1 MTIVAV
7 QAEMWHFGAP
17 GGNCPLFGTADA
29 DVSSGNRAGGRER
42 GRGYRW
48 QHSWGCLLSPG
59 RDHALVAASMST
71 VTVSRP
77 PSQPNYPV
85 ATGALRSIDAG
96 PVRRTVRPLRQARV
110 TSLAGVSISARV
122 VATSRANTPLTAL
135 LS

>member
-1 MTIVAV
+1 MPPV
-7 QAEMWHFGAP
+7 
-17 GGNCPLFGTADA
+17 
-29 DVSSGNRAGGRER
+29 RYR
-42 GRGYRW
+42 GRRRVKREPGRRARKGTGLPLATLM
-48 QHSWGCLLSPG
+48 GCLLSPG
-59 RDHALVAASMST
+59 DHALVAASVST

-85 ATGALRSIDAG
+85 APGALRSIDAG